1 MHDFIVTDTETG
13 GFYPHLNALLSIGAV
28 CSWDASLTFEAYITV
43 ESQPGKTVTEEAAK
57 KNGYSREAWELLKAR
72 PLHEVITEYLQWI
85 DARKKERSAPIVCHN
100 LAFDKPFLA
109 EAARIWDIAMPH
121 RNDWRCSQVK
131 FGELMDQGLI
141 EKGSSSLDRLRELS
155 GYAPERH
162 EHHNALQD
170 CFITAHGYRW
180 LHSKAKTAEAT
191 VKHLYDLA
199 CQDRRWLER
208 IICETADYFNA
219 VSNWDEAARIARIV
233 SEAAAK
239 IKEGRND
246 G

>member
-13 GFYPHLNALLSIGAV
+13 GFYPQLNALLSIGAV
-28 CSWDASLTFEAYITV
+28 CSWDANLTFEAYITLD
-43 ESQPGKTVTEEAAK
+43 SQPGKTVTEEAAK
-57 KNGYSREAWELLKAR
+57 KNGYSREAWELLNAR
-72 PLHEVITEYLQWI
+72 ALDIVIPEFLQWL
-85 DARKKERSAPIVCHN
+85 DARKKERAAPIVCHN
-100 LAFDKPFLA
+100 LAFDKPFLS
-109 EAARIWDIAMPH
+109 EGARICSLDMPH

-180 LHSKAKTAEAT
+180 LHAKARTAEAT

-199 CQDRRWLER
+199 CQDRRRLER
-208 IICETADYFNA
+208 LVCEIADNLNHTAAWEAGNKIVQII
-219 VSNWDEAARIARIV
+219 SHEAQNIR
-233 SEAAAK
+233 
-239 IKEGRND
+239 KEGR
-246 G
+246 